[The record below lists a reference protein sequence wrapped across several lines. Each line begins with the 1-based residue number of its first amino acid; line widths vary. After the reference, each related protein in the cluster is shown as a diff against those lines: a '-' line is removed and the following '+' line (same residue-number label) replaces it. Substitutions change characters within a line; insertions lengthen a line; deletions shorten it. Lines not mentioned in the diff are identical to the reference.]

1 MGHLFCDLNIM
12 VDMINRNSALTQG
25 LEDKSGR
32 GSIRA
37 KIFKLEQNPK
47 INPGEQLELRDVR

>member
-25 LEDKSGR
+25 PNTNRVG